1 MRIYQAPQIEW
12 TEKERENIGGI
23 AIQATTV
30 THTYHIFQGD
40 LDKEWICSY
49 YRHNGGKAK
58 FKILPTSQELKEWVE
73 TTHYPSALIKAGF
86 KPVSEPLAEQTA
98 SVITQPTDAVE
109 RPMMLIEKLE
119 QEVKRLIEL
128 KAQEKPHSLGY
139 VFLGHHI
146 AATVNA
152 INIVKQ
158 HEAESEVQ
166 GD

>member
-1 MRIYQAPQIEW
+1 MSIERISTI
-12 TEKERENIGGI
+12 
-23 AIQATTV
+23 
-30 THTYHIFQGD
+30 
-40 LDKEWICSY
+40 
-49 YRHNGGKAK
+49 
-58 FKILPTSQELKEWVE
+58 
-73 TTHYPSALIKAGF
+73 
-86 KPVSEPLAEQTA
+86 QTA
-98 SVITQPTDAVE
+98 SVITQPTGATE
-109 RPMMLIEKLE
+109 RLTLIEKLE

-166 GD
+166 DD

>member
-1 MRIYQAPQIEW
+1 MIPR
-12 TEKERENIGGI
+12 
-23 AIQATTV
+23 TTMV
-30 THTYHIFQGD
+30 
-40 LDKEWICSY
+40 
-49 YRHNGGKAK
+49 
-58 FKILPTSQELKEWVE
+58 
-73 TTHYPSALIKAGF
+73 
-86 KPVSEPLAEQTA
+86 QTG
-98 SVITQPTDAVE
+98 AVE
-109 RPMMLIEKLE
+109 RLTLIEKLE
-119 QEVKRLIEL
+119 REVNRLLEL

>member
-1 MRIYQAPQIEW
+1 M
-12 TEKERENIGGI
+12 
-23 AIQATTV
+23 
-30 THTYHIFQGD
+30 
-40 LDKEWICSY
+40 
-49 YRHNGGKAK
+49 
-58 FKILPTSQELKEWVE
+58 
-73 TTHYPSALIKAGF
+73 
-86 KPVSEPLAEQTA
+86 
-98 SVITQPTDAVE
+98 TQLSNVLMQPNPTDAVE
-109 RPMMLIEKLE
+109 RLTLIEKLE

-166 GD
+166 DD